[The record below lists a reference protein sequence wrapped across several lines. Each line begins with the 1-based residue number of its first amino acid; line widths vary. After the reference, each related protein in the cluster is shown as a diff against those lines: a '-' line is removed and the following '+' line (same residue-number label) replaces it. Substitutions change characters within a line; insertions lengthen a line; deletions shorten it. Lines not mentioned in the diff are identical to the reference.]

1 MSRLEIPALEI
12 LASGPLT
19 TIQDEGRR
27 GLGAVGVGR
36 SGAADKPAYRAAN
49 RLVGNMPGAACLET
63 TAGGLTVRARG
74 SLLVA
79 VTGPRVQ
86 VLVNGRPTGD
96 HTLLHLHDGDVLRL
110 AAPVSG
116 LRNYVAVRGGIAG
129 EPVLGSLSTD
139 LLSGIGPAP
148 LSAGDALSV
157 GSAESGWP
165 ATDFIPTAF
174 VPAAPLG
181 AAPFGAA
188 PLLVMSGPRAD
199 WFTPAALTT
208 LTTQTWTVTADANR
222 VGVRIQGAVPLKRAI
237 TRELPS
243 EGMATGSVQVPPD
256 GLPVLFLADHPPTG
270 GYPVIAVLTSASIA
284 AAAQLRPGDPVRFQ
298 L

>member
-1 MSRLEIPALEI
+1 MSTLEVPPPDVPGLEI
-12 LASGPLT
+12 LDPGPLT

-49 RLVGNMPGAACLET
+49 RLVGNLPGAACLET
-63 TAGGLTVRARG
+63 TAGGLTARARG
-74 SLLVA
+74 SLMVA

-86 VLVNGRPTGD
+86 VFVDGRPMGD
-96 HTLLHLHDGDVLRL
+96 HSLLHLHDGDVLRL
-110 AAPVSG
+110 AAPVAG
-116 LRNYVAVRGGIAG
+116 LRNYLAVRGGIAG

-148 LSAGDALSV
+148 LSAGDALGV
-157 GSAESGWP
+157 GSAESVWP
-165 ATDFIPTAF
+165 ATDFIPTASSE
-174 VPAAPLG
+174 
-181 AAPFGAA
+181 AA
-188 PLLVMSGPRAD
+188 PLLAASGPRAD
-199 WFTPAALTT
+199 WFTPAARTALTA
-208 LTTQTWTVTADANR
+208 QTWTVTADANR
-222 VGVRIQGAVPLKRAI
+222 VGVRIQGAVPLERAI
-237 TRELPS
+237 ARELPS
-243 EGMATGSVQVPPD
+243 EGMAIGSVQVPPD
-256 GLPVLFLADHPPTG
+256 GQPVLFLADHPPTG